1 MVLPT
6 IRLSDADAP
15 PIDKAPPILPDTF
28 FWPIGGPVFVIGT
41 LVVTSDVCL
50 LRERGARGVLKDK
63 PLLSSASGTLDRVRA
78 AGVVCSPMD

>member
-1 MVLPT
+1 
-6 IRLSDADAP
+6 
-15 PIDKAPPILPDTF
+15 
-28 FWPIGGPVFVIGT
+28 VIGT

-78 AGVVCSPMD
+78 AGGGVFPNGLGGVETRVGRGMATKTKLTRLKKEKNKREWGKK

>member
-1 MVLPT
+1 M
-6 IRLSDADAP
+6 
-15 PIDKAPPILPDTF
+15 
-28 FWPIGGPVFVIGT
+28 IGT

-78 AGVVCSPMD
+78 AGGGVFPNGLGGVETRVGRGMVTKTKTKLTRLKKEKNKREWGKK